1 MTNSLK
7 KNSDE
12 IGVRGIN
19 SISNLEA
26 DIMKIIWDKGPISVR
41 EVHEIMLR
49 KEMEDKEAGFIPYTT
64 VMSTMTA
71 LADKSLLRQDKT
83 AKTYIYTAVIDRR
96 ELSKNIIKSVADKLL
111 TEDLTKMVSVFLSD
125 EKNIS
130 ASGIKKLLKEI

>member
-7 KNSDE
+7 KKSDE

-26 DIMKIIWDKGPISVR
+26 DIMKIIWDRGPISVR

-96 ELSKNIIKSVADKLL
+96 ELSRNIIKSVADKLL
-111 TEDLTKMVSVFLSD
+111 TEDLNKTVSVFLSD

-130 ASGIKKLLKEI
+130 TSGIQKLLKEI

>member
-111 TEDLTKMVSVFLSD
+111 TEELTEMVSVFLAD

-130 ASGIKKLLKEI
+130 ASGIKKLLNRI

>member
-26 DIMKIIWDKGPISVR
+26 DIMKIVWDKGPISVR

-130 ASGIKKLLKEI
+130 TSGIQKLLKEI

>member
-1 MTNSLK
+1 MTKSLK
-7 KNSDE
+7 KKSDE

-71 LADKSLLRQDKT
+71 LADKGLLRQDKA

-111 TEDLTKMVSVFLSD
+111 TEDLTKMVSVFLAD

-130 ASGIKKLLKEI
+130 KSGIKKLLNGI

>member
-130 ASGIKKLLKEI
+130 ASGIKKLLNGI

>member
-111 TEDLTKMVSVFLSD
+111 TEDLNKTVSVFLSD

-130 ASGIKKLLKEI
+130 ASGIQKLLKEI

>member
-7 KNSDE
+7 KKSDE
-12 IGVRGIN
+12 IGIRGIN

-96 ELSKNIIKSVADKLL
+96 ELSKNIIKSVVDKLL
-111 TEDLTKMVSVFLSD
+111 TKDLTEKVSVFLAD

-130 ASGIKKLLKEI
+130 SSGIKELLKGI

>member
-7 KNSDE
+7 KKSDE
-12 IGVRGIN
+12 MGIRGIN

-96 ELSKNIIKSVADKLL
+96 ELSKNIIKSVVDKLL
-111 TEDLTKMVSVFLSD
+111 TKDLTEKVSVFLAD

-130 ASGIKKLLKEI
+130 SSGIKELLKGI

>member
-71 LADKSLLRQDKT
+71 LAEKSLLRQDKT

-111 TEDLTKMVSVFLSD
+111 TEELTEMVSVFLSD

>member
-1 MTNSLK
+1 
-7 KNSDE
+7 
-12 IGVRGIN
+12 
-19 SISNLEA
+19 
-26 DIMKIIWDKGPISVR
+26 MKIIWDKGPISVR

-111 TEDLTKMVSVFLSD
+111 TEDLTETVSIFLSD

>member
-7 KNSDE
+7 KKSDE

-26 DIMKIIWDKGPISVR
+26 DIMKIIWDRGPISVR

-71 LADKSLLRQDKT
+71 LADKGLLRQDKA

-96 ELSKNIIKSVADKLL
+96 ELSRNIIKSVADKLL
-111 TEDLTKMVSVFLSD
+111 TEDLNKTVSVFLSD

-130 ASGIKKLLKEI
+130 TSGIQKLLKEI

>member
-7 KNSDE
+7 KKSDE

-111 TEDLTKMVSVFLSD
+111 TEELTEMVSVFLAD